1 MLGFATSIFY
11 CTSGLNL
18 KFYSFFDGIFLA
30 EMGILFIINAK
41 TLVNN
46 IRTHYEKY
54 FKADLIF
61 LQVTLILSA
70 LSYLLRATYL
80 LGAFIF
86 FDNGISD
93 IELYIRLQG
102 NGFITLLSTLIIVSL
117 TELLPIASL
126 ILTHA
131 FILKQKSMKMKTI
144 GQAGN
149 NLLESVSEVESDV
162 EMHRD
167 SAFERIRSIRSL
179 IINEFIDKDEAN
191 SQYQY
196 QMKDKKA
203 GREIF
208 WTYHFFEYIDDYIDS
223 NSRVESTTMDREQD
237 SDDPNNG
244 TINFELIAN
253 IRKQQRESSR
263 RRKEMVK
270 QLDREEEER

>member
-1 MLGFATSIFY
+1 MPLNFLLGFATSMFY
-11 CTSGLNL
+11 CISNLNI

-86 FDNGISD
+86 FENGIND

-102 NGFITLLSTLIIVSL
+102 NGFVTLLSTLAIVSL

-144 GQAGN
+144 GQARN
-149 NLLESVSEVESDV
+149 NLLESVSEIESDP
-162 EMHRD
+162 EQHRD
-167 SAFERIRSIRSL
+167 SAYERIRSIRSL

-191 SQYQY
+191 SRYQY
-196 QMKDKKA
+196 KMKDKNA

-223 NSRVESTTMDREQD
+223 NSKVEPTTIDKEQEQD
-237 SDDPNNG
+237 YSNDA
-244 TINFELIAN
+244 TF
-253 IRKQQRESSR
+253 
-263 RRKEMVK
+263 
-270 QLDREEEER
+270 